1 MSASSRKTNT
11 KLAKKRQPWWLL
23 VAGLGLIAL
32 GAVWYV
38 VQTRGGNA
46 TTLGQVSGD
55 LHALMFA
62 PAGQIFYG
70 QHGGLQISS
79 DDGRSWTR
87 PSGTGDAM
95 AIASSPKQPEV
106 IYQAGH
112 DLFLKS
118 SDGGKTWTEPGF
130 GNLPGTDI
138 HGFAIAPESGWLY
151 ANIAGQGLYR
161 TTGNDTAWEF
171 VTSATA
177 GAMTLAAGPGTPAV
191 LYALTMDQ
199 GLIRS
204 TDGGNDWQIAARV
217 PGTSMSGVYGHPK
230 SGNLYLAGEEG
241 IYLSSD
247 QGESWSLLKT
257 GESMALVAADTAD
270 ETKLVAISQ
279 QGQTYRSDDG
289 GKTWLK

>member
-1 MSASSRKTNT
+1 MSTSSRK
-11 KLAKKRQPWWLL
+11 AKNKQVRKGQPWWLI
-23 VAGLGLIAL
+23 VAVLAVIAL
-32 GAVWYV
+32 GVVWYV
-38 VQTRGGNA
+38 VQDRSSNT
-46 TTLGQVSGD
+46 TTLGKVSGD
-55 LHALMFA
+55 LHALAFA

-70 QHGGLQISS
+70 QHGGLQISN
-79 DDGRSWTR
+79 DGGASWTQ

-95 AIASSPKQPEV
+95 AIASWPEQPEV

-138 HGFAIAPESGWLY
+138 HGFAVAPESGWLY
-151 ANIAGQGLYR
+151 ANIAGQGLYLV
-161 TTGNDTAWEF
+161 TGNDTTWDF

-177 GAMTLAAGPGTPAV
+177 GAMALAAGPGTPAA

-204 TDGGNDWQIAARV
+204 PDGGNEWQITTSV
-217 PGTSMSGVYGHPK
+217 PGMSISSVYAHPK
-230 SGNLYLAGEEG
+230 SGNVYLAGREG
-241 IYLSSD
+241 ITMSSD
-247 QGESWSLLKT
+247 QGERWSLLLT
-257 GESMALVAADTAD
+257 GEPMALVAADTAN
-270 ETKLVAISQ
+270 ESKLVAISQ
-279 QGQTYRSDDG
+279 KFQTYRSDDG